1 MGLFA
6 LGALLG
12 QGLLTG
18 GARAQTVVVIC
29 HMPGTPAE
37 QTLAIPPQALNGHL
51 RHGDTL
57 GPCEGATTETTPT
70 TTETT
75 PTTTETTPT
84 TTGTTPTTTE
94 TTPTT
99 TETTPTTTET
109 TPTTTETTPTETIP
123 GGGAGGGGSG
133 GGSGSSS
140 VAQAQGELPFTG
152 LPVWALLLTAGGLLT
167 GGLLLLRR
175 GHGEP

>member
-84 TTGTTPTTTE
+84 TT
-94 TTPTT
+94 
-99 TETTPTTTET
+99 ETTPTTTET

-133 GGSGSSS
+133 GGSGSTSS

>member
-1 MGLFA
+1 MRLATATLALIGLFA
-6 LGALLG
+6 LGAMLG
-12 QGLLTG
+12 LGLLTG

-84 TTGTTPTTTE
+84 TT
-94 TTPTT
+94 
-99 TETTPTTTET
+99 
-109 TPTTTETTPTETIP
+109 ETTPTETIP

-133 GGSGSSS
+133 GGSGSTSS

>member
-1 MGLFA
+1 MRLAIATLALMGLFA

-18 GARAQTVVVIC
+18 GARAQTVLVIC
-29 HMPGTPAE
+29 HMPGTPGE

-70 TTETT
+70 TT
-75 PTTTETTPT
+75 
-84 TTGTTPTTTE
+84 G
-94 TTPTT
+94 
-99 TETTPTTTET
+99 TTPTTTET

>member
-1 MGLFA
+1 MRLAIATLALMGLFA

-99 TETTPTTTET
+99 TETTPT
-109 TPTTTETTPTETIP
+109 ETIP

>member
-99 TETTPTTTET
+99 TETTPT
-109 TPTTTETTPTETIP
+109 ETIP